1 MQLNRCLP
9 LLILFVLPLWGGDL
23 LAVSSSAPE
32 NWAQRTVSPSLQL
45 PQSIREEKEAAA
57 LTQQTPPLTS
67 SVSFAPADAPPD
79 RLQAADVSLLLSA
92 DDAEEGEGADAAE
105 EGDDL
110 LTLVDPDAIEE
121 ARILTED
128 ETSPPEDEGAT
139 IAVTELQFDFPVVE
153 NQKVQYY
160 IDYFTGPGRNVFNR
174 WLERSSR
181 YLPYMQE
188 VFAAEGLPRD
198 LVYLSI
204 VESGLNPK
212 AYSWAHASGPWQF
225 IPSTGKI
232 FGLEADYWWDERRD
246 FEKSTHAA
254 ARFLK
259 ELYGTFKGN
268 WYLALAAYNA
278 GPGAVA
284 RAIERSGSTD
294 FWTISHNLHLPPE
307 TRNYVPKLLAVLLI
321 AKQPEKYGFT
331 DTQFLEPIAC
341 DTVTVEGP
349 VDLAVIARLA
359 DSSYGEIKVLNP
371 ELKRWCT
378 PPKLQSYQINLPLG
392 TKDNFLAAY
401 AELPVAERRDYKVH
415 KLAKGETLKGLAK
428 QYRLSVNDIL
438 QANSLS
444 TAKSVKVG
452 RTLAIPLR
460 AGAEVIPREDLLDD
474 PVVSKIAKSKTYKV
488 KKGDTLSRIARN
500 SGATL
505 AQLKSWN
512 RLTDR
517 SRLHIG
523 QVLRVG
529 PGKKAA
535 QSATAKAKTTTKKG
549 NSQIANK
556 PASSAGKKIVHTVK
570 KGDTVYGIA
579 RQYAVNP
586 AQVLSWNNLG
596 SEHILQPGQNLTL
609 RVQSRKGG

>member
-1 MQLNRCLP
+1 MQLNRCFS
-9 LLILFVLPLWGGDL
+9 LLILFVLHLCGGDL
-23 LAVSSSAPE
+23 FAASSSDPE
-32 NWAQRTVSPSLQL
+32 SWAQQTVSPALQL
-45 PQSIREEKEAAA
+45 PRQVVSA
-57 LTQQTPPLTS
+57 LST
-67 SVSFAPADAPPD
+67 SVSGTTASPL
-79 RLQAADVSLLLSA
+79 RRGTGQSVVVA
-92 DDAEEGEGADAAE
+92 DDDFTVEEDASEESEDALALIDPETMEEG
-105 EGDDL
+105 L
-110 LTLVDPDAIEE
+110 
-121 ARILTED
+121 ILAED
-128 ETSPPEDEGAT
+128 ELTPPEDEGAT
-139 IAVTELQFDFPVVE
+139 VAVTELQFDFPVVE

-181 YLPYMQE
+181 YLPYMEE

-246 FEKSTHAA
+246 FEKSTQAA

-259 ELYGTFKGN
+259 ELYGTFKGD
-268 WYLALAAYNA
+268 WYLAVAAYNA
-278 GPGAVA
+278 GPGAVG

-294 FWTISHNLHLPPE
+294 FWTISHNLHLPQE

-341 DTVTVEGP
+341 DTVTVDGP

-359 DSSYGEIKVLNP
+359 DSSYSEIKALNP

-378 PPKLQSYQINLPLG
+378 PPKLESYQLNLPAG
-392 TKDNFLAAY
+392 TKEDFLAAY
-401 AELPVAERRDYKVH
+401 AELPAAARRDYKIH
-415 KLAKGETLKGLAK
+415 QLAKGETLQGLAK
-428 QYRLSVNDIL
+428 QNHLSVDDIL
-438 QANSLS
+438 RVNSLS
-444 TAKSVKVG
+444 TAKTIKVG
-452 RTLAIPLR
+452 RNLAIPLR
-460 AGAEVIPREDLLDD
+460 AGVEAIPREDLFDD
-474 PVVSKIAKSKTYKV
+474 PVIIKTAKSKTYKV
-488 KKGDTLSRIARN
+488 QKGDTLSKIARKN
-500 SGATL
+500 GATL

-512 RLTDR
+512 RLNDR
-517 SRLHIG
+517 SRLQIG

-529 PGKKAA
+529 PGKNA
-535 QSATAKAKTTTKKG
+535 
-549 NSQIANK
+549 
-556 PASSAGKKIVHTVK
+556 ASSSLASANAKSKKSTSQVAKNTGSAAEKKIVHTVK

-586 AQVLSWNNLG
+586 AQVLAWNNLG
-596 SEHILQPGQNLTL
+596 SEDILQPGQNLTV

>member
-1 MQLNRCLP
+1 MPLNRSLP
-9 LLILFVLPLWGGDL
+9 LLIFLFFTLAGRDL
-23 LAVSSSAPE
+23 CVASSPPPE
-32 NWAQRTVSPSLQL
+32 IWAEQTVSPSLQL
-45 PQSIREEKEAAA
+45 PRSILEQQRAAA
-57 LTQQTPPLTS
+57 LTLETASLGASDSLPPPASLGEEVLS
-67 SVSFAPADAPPD
+67 EMAP
-79 RLQAADVSLLLSA
+79 
-92 DDAEEGEGADAAE
+92 GAAE
-105 EGDDL
+105 DDNEEADEI
-110 LTLVDPDAIEE
+110 LTLVDPETMEE
-121 ARILTED
+121 ALILAE
-128 ETSPPEDEGAT
+128 EEASPPEDEGAT
-139 IAVTELQFDFPVVE
+139 VEVTELLFDFPVVE

-160 IDYFTGPGRNVFNR
+160 IDYFTGPGRNVFSR

-232 FGLEADYWWDERRD
+232 FDLQADYWRDERRD

-259 ELYGTFKGN
+259 ELHGIFNGD
-268 WYLALAAYNA
+268 WYLAVAAYNA

-294 FWTISHNLHLPPE
+294 YWTISHNLHLPQE
-307 TRNYVPKLLAVLLI
+307 TRNYIPKLLAVLLI
-321 AKQPEKYGFT
+321 AKQPERYGFT
-331 DTQFLEPIAC
+331 DTQFLAPIVC
-341 DTVTVEGP
+341 DKVTVDGP
-349 VDLAVIARLA
+349 IDLAVIARLA
-359 DSSYGEIKVLNP
+359 DSSYAEIKALNP

-378 PPKLQSYQINLPLG
+378 PPQLQSYQINLPVG

-401 AELPVAERRDYKVH
+401 AELPATEHRDYKVH
-415 KLAKGETLKGLAK
+415 KFAKGETVQGLAK
-428 QYRLSVNDIL
+428 QYRLSVDEIL
-438 QANSLS
+438 RANSLS

-452 RTLAIPLR
+452 RNLAIPLR
-460 AGAEVIPREDLLDD
+460 AGVDAIPREDLLDD
-474 PVVSKIAKSKTYKV
+474 PVVSRIAKSRTYKV
-488 KKGDTLSRIARN
+488 KKGDTLSKIARK

-505 AQLKSWN
+505 KQLKSWN

-517 SRLHIG
+517 SRLQIG

-529 PGKKAA
+529 PGKKSA
-535 QSATAKAKTTTKKG
+535 QSSTATAKTAKKKG
-549 NSQIANK
+549 STSVAK
-556 PASSAGKKIVHTVK
+556 KSTGTSESKIVYKVK
-570 KGDTVYGIA
+570 KGDTVYKIA

-586 AQVLSWNNLG
+586 AQVLAWNNLG
-596 SEHILQPGQNLTL
+596 NEHILQPGQSLTL
-609 RVQSRKGG
+609 RVQGRKGG

>member
-1 MQLNRCLP
+1 MQLNRCLFS
-9 LLILFVLPLWGGDL
+9 LLLFVLSLWGGEL
-23 LAVSSSAPE
+23 LAVSSTAPE
-32 NWAQRTVSPSLQL
+32 TWSQQTVSPFLQL
-45 PQSIREEKEAAA
+45 PQSIPVENETAA
-57 LTQQTPPLTS
+57 LALDPPPEMLQ
-67 SVSFAPADAPPD
+67 PADPS
-79 RLQAADVSLLLSA
+79 SLSS
-92 DDAEEGEGADAAE
+92 DDAEEGEGADDAE
-105 EGDDL
+105 EGEDL
-110 LTLVDPDAIEE
+110 LTLVDPEAIEE
-121 ARILTED
+121 ALILTED

-160 IDYFTGPGRNVFNR
+160 IDYFTGPGRNVFQR

-188 VFAAEGLPRD
+188 VFAAQGLPRD

-225 IPSTGKI
+225 IPSTGRI
-232 FGLEADYWWDERRD
+232 FGLEADYWRDERRD
-246 FEKSTHAA
+246 FEKSTQAA

-259 ELYGTFKGN
+259 ELHGTFKGD

-284 RAIERSGSTD
+284 RAIERSNSSD
-294 FWTISHNLHLPPE
+294 FWTISHNLHLPLE

-321 AKQPEKYGFT
+321 AKQPEKYGFI

-359 DSSYGEIKVLNP
+359 DSSYAEIKTLNP

-378 PPKLQSYQINLPLG
+378 PPKLQSYEINLPLG
-392 TKDNFLAAY
+392 TKDDFLAAY
-401 AELPVAERRDYKVH
+401 AELPATQRRDYKAH
-415 KLAKGETLKGLAK
+415 KVAKGETLKGLAK
-428 QYRLSVNDIL
+428 HYRLSVNDIL

-444 TAKSVKVG
+444 TAKAVKVG
-452 RTLAIPLR
+452 RTLVIPLR
-460 AGAEVIPREDLLDD
+460 AGVEMIPREDLIDD
-474 PVVSKIAKSKTYKV
+474 PVVSKIAKSKSYKV
-488 KKGDTLSRIARN
+488 KKGDTLSKIARK
-500 SGATL
+500 SGVTL
-505 AQLKSWN
+505 TQLKSWN

-517 SRLHIG
+517 SRLQIG
-523 QVLRVG
+523 QVLLVG

-535 QSATAKAKTTTKKG
+535 QTAMAKGKTAPQKG
-549 NSQIANK
+549 SSQIAK
-556 PASSAGKKIVHTVK
+556 KSPSATGKKIVHTVK

-586 AQVLSWNNLG
+586 AQLLSWNNLG
-596 SEHILQPGQNLTL
+596 SEHILQPGQNLTV

>member
-1 MQLNRCLP
+1 MPLNRSLP
-9 LLILFVLPLWGGDL
+9 LSIVLFLSLAGGDL
-23 LAVSSSAPE
+23 CVASSAPPE
-32 NWAQRTVSPSLQL
+32 TWAEQTVSPSLQL
-45 PQSIREEKEAAA
+45 PQSFLQQQRATA
-57 LTQQTPPLTS
+57 LILETTSLVASVSLPPLS
-67 SVSFAPADAPPD
+67 PLPEA
-79 RLQAADVSLLLSA
+79 VSLEHVTSFSSE
-92 DDAEEGEGADAAE
+92 DDAVAGEDDTEEADE
-105 EGDDL
+105 T
-110 LTLVDPDAIEE
+110 LTLVDPETMEE
-121 ARILTED
+121 ALILAE
-128 ETSPPEDEGAT
+128 EEASPPEDEGAT
-139 IAVTELQFDFPVVE
+139 VEVTELQFDFPVVE

-160 IDYFTGPGRNVFNR
+160 IDYFTGPGRNAFSR
-174 WLERSSR
+174 WLERTTR

-259 ELYGTFKGN
+259 ELHGIFNGD
-268 WYLALAAYNA
+268 WYLAVAAYNA

-294 FWTISHNLHLPPE
+294 FWTISHNLHLPQE

-321 AKQPEKYGFT
+321 AKQPERYGFT
-331 DTQFLEPIAC
+331 DTQFLAPIVC
-341 DTVTVEGP
+341 DKVTVDGP

-359 DSSYGEIKVLNP
+359 DTSYGEIKSLNP

-378 PPKLQSYQINLPLG
+378 PPKAQSYQINLPLG

-401 AELPVAERRDYKVH
+401 AELPAAERRDYHVH
-415 KLAKGETLKGLAK
+415 KLANGETLKGLAK
-428 QYRLSVNDIL
+428 QYRLSVDDIL
-438 QANSLS
+438 RANSLS
-444 TAKSVKVG
+444 TTKSVKVG
-452 RTLAIPLR
+452 RNLAIPLR
-460 AGAEVIPREDLLDD
+460 AGVEAIPREDLLDD
-474 PVVSKIAKSKTYKV
+474 PVVSRIAKSRTYKV

-505 AQLKSWN
+505 TQLKSWN

-517 SRLHIG
+517 SRLQIG

-529 PGKKAA
+529 PGKKSA
-535 QSATAKAKTTTKKG
+535 QSSTATAKAVKKKG
-549 NSQIANK
+549 STSVAK
-556 PASSAGKKIVHTVK
+556 KSTGTSASKIVYKVK
-570 KGDTVYGIA
+570 KGDTVYKIA

-586 AQVLSWNNLG
+586 AQVLAWNNLG
-596 SEHILQPGQNLTL
+596 NEHILQPGQSLTL
-609 RVQSRKGG
+609 RVQGRKGG

>member
-1 MQLNRCLP
+1 MQL
-9 LLILFVLPLWGGDL
+9 VSVSVSVS
-23 LAVSSSAPE
+23 AV
-32 NWAQRTVSPSLQL
+32 TSPS
-45 PQSIREEKEAAA
+45 AAGQPSA
-57 LTQQTPPLTS
+57 G
-67 SVSFAPADAPPD
+67 
-79 RLQAADVSLLLSA
+79 SLLLT
-92 DDAEEGEGADAAE
+92 DDGAEE
-105 EGDDL
+105 DDEA
-110 LTLVDPDAIEE
+110 LTLVDSETMEE
-121 ARILTED
+121 ALILAEE

-139 IAVTELQFDFPVVE
+139 VEVTELQFDFPVVE

-232 FGLEADYWWDERRD
+232 FGLKADYWWDERRD

-259 ELYGTFKGN
+259 ELYGIFNGD
-268 WYLALAAYNA
+268 WYLAVAAYNA

-284 RAIERSGSTD
+284 RAIERSGSRD
-294 FWTISHNLHLPPE
+294 FWEISHNLHLPQE

-321 AKQPEKYGFT
+321 AKQPERYGFI

-341 DTVTVEGP
+341 DKVTVDGP
-349 VDLAVIARLA
+349 LDLAVVARLA
-359 DSSYGEIKVLNP
+359 DSSYGEIKSLNP

-378 PPKLQSYQINLPLG
+378 PPQLQSYQINLPLG
-392 TKDNFLAAY
+392 TKDTFLAAY
-401 AELPVAERRDYKVH
+401 AELPANERRNYKVH
-415 KLAKGETLKGLAK
+415 KFAKGETVQGLAK
-428 QYRLSVNDIL
+428 QYRLSVDDIL
-438 QANSLS
+438 RANSLS
-444 TAKSVKVG
+444 TAKNVKVG
-452 RTLAIPLR
+452 RNLAIPLR
-460 AGAEVIPREDLLDD
+460 AGVDAIPREDLLDD
-474 PVVSKIAKSKTYKV
+474 PVVSKIATSRSYKV
-488 KKGDTLSRIARN
+488 KKGDTLSKIARN

-517 SRLHIG
+517 SRLQIG

-529 PGKKAA
+529 PGKKSA
-535 QSATAKAKTTTKKG
+535 QTPTVTAKTTSKKG
-549 NSQIANK
+549 TA
-556 PASSAGKKIVHTVK
+556 PAAKKSPLNENKIVYKVK
-570 KGDTVYGIA
+570 KGDTVYKIA

-586 AQVLSWNNLG
+586 AQVLAWNNLDNK
-596 SEHILQPGQNLTL
+596 HILQPGQSLTL
-609 RVQSRKGG
+609 RVQGRKGG

>member
-1 MQLNRCLP
+1 MQLNRCLFS
-9 LLILFVLPLWGGDL
+9 LLLFVLSLWGGEL
-23 LAVSSSAPE
+23 LAVSSPAPE
-32 NWAQRTVSPSLQL
+32 TWSQQTVSPFLQL
-45 PQSIREEKEAAA
+45 PQSIPVENETAA
-57 LTQQTPPLTS
+57 LALDPPPEMLQ
-67 SVSFAPADAPPD
+67 PADPS
-79 RLQAADVSLLLSA
+79 SLSS
-92 DDAEEGEGADAAE
+92 DDAEEGEGADDAE
-105 EGDDL
+105 EGEDL
-110 LTLVDPDAIEE
+110 LTLVDPEAIEE
-121 ARILTED
+121 ALILTED

-160 IDYFTGPGRNVFNR
+160 IDYFTGPGRNVFQR

-188 VFAAEGLPRD
+188 VFAAQGLPRD
-198 LVYLSI
+198 LVYVSI

-225 IPSTGKI
+225 IPSTGRI
-232 FGLEADYWWDERRD
+232 FGLEADYWRDERRD
-246 FEKSTHAA
+246 FEKSTQAA

-259 ELYGTFKGN
+259 ELHGTFKGD

-284 RAIERSGSTD
+284 RAIERSNSSD
-294 FWTISHNLHLPPE
+294 FWTISHNLHLPLE

-321 AKQPEKYGFT
+321 AKQPEKYGFI

-359 DSSYGEIKVLNP
+359 DSSYAEIKALNP

-378 PPKLQSYQINLPLG
+378 PPKLQSYEINLPLG
-392 TKDNFLAAY
+392 TKDDFLAAY
-401 AELPVAERRDYKVH
+401 AELPATQRRDYKAH
-415 KLAKGETLKGLAK
+415 KVAKGETLKGLAK
-428 QYRLSVNDIL
+428 HYRLSVNDIL

-444 TAKSVKVG
+444 TAKAVKVG
-452 RTLAIPLR
+452 RTLVIPLR
-460 AGAEVIPREDLLDD
+460 AGVEMIPREDLIDD
-474 PVVSKIAKSKTYKV
+474 PVVSKIAKSKSYKV
-488 KKGDTLSRIARN
+488 KKGDTLSKIARK
-500 SGATL
+500 SGVTL
-505 AQLKSWN
+505 TQLKSWN

-517 SRLHIG
+517 SRLQIG
-523 QVLRVG
+523 QVLLVG

-535 QSATAKAKTTTKKG
+535 QTAMAKGKTAPQKG
-549 NSQIANK
+549 SSQIAK
-556 PASSAGKKIVHTVK
+556 KSPSATGKKIVHTVK

-586 AQVLSWNNLG
+586 AQLLSWNNLG
-596 SEHILQPGQNLTL
+596 SEHILQPGQNLTV

>member
-1 MQLNRCLP
+1 MPLNRSLS
-9 LLILFVLPLWGGDL
+9 LLIILFLSLAGRDL
-23 LAVSSSAPE
+23 LAASPAAPE
-32 NWAQRTVSPSLQL
+32 TWAERTVSPSLQL
-45 PQSIREEKEAAA
+45 PRSIMEQQRAAA
-57 LTQQTPPLTS
+57 LTLETASLVTS
-67 SVSFAPADAPPD
+67 DSLPSA
-79 RLQAADVSLLLSA
+79 VSLSEDVLSEMA
-92 DDAEEGEGADAAE
+92 PGAAE
-105 EGDDL
+105 DDTEEADEA
-110 LTLVDPDAIEE
+110 LTLVDPETMEE
-121 ARILTED
+121 ALILAE
-128 ETSPPEDEGAT
+128 EEASPPEDEGAT
-139 IAVTELQFDFPVVE
+139 VEVTELQFDFPVVE

-160 IDYFTGPGRNVFNR
+160 IDYFTGPGRNAFSR
-174 WLERSSR
+174 WLERTTR

-232 FGLEADYWWDERRD
+232 FGLKADYWWDERRD

-259 ELYGTFKGN
+259 ELYGIFNGD
-268 WYLALAAYNA
+268 WYLAVAAYNA

-294 FWTISHNLHLPPE
+294 FWTISHNLHLPQE

-321 AKQPEKYGFT
+321 AKQPELYGFN
-331 DTQFLEPIAC
+331 DTQFLAPIAC
-341 DTVTVEGP
+341 DKVTVDGP
-349 VDLAVIARLA
+349 IDLAVIARLA
-359 DSSYGEIKVLNP
+359 DSSYAEIKALNP

-378 PPKLQSYQINLPLG
+378 PPQMQNYQINLPLG

-401 AELPVAERRDYKVH
+401 AELPATEHRDYKVH
-415 KLAKGETLKGLAK
+415 KLTKGETLKGLAK
-428 QYRLSVNDIL
+428 QYRLSVDDIL
-438 QANSLS
+438 RANSLS
-444 TAKSVKVG
+444 TTKSVKVG
-452 RTLAIPLR
+452 RNLAIPLR
-460 AGAEVIPREDLLDD
+460 AGVEAIPREDLLDD
-474 PVVSKIAKSKTYKV
+474 PVVSRIAKSRTYKV

-517 SRLHIG
+517 SRLQIG

-529 PGKKAA
+529 PGKKSA
-535 QSATAKAKTTTKKG
+535 QSSTATAKT
-549 NSQIANK
+549 
-556 PASSAGKKIVHTVK
+556 AGKKGSTSVAKKSTGTSESKIVYKVK
-570 KGDTVYGIA
+570 KGDTVYKIA

-586 AQVLSWNNLG
+586 EQVLAWNNLG
-596 SEHILQPGQNLTL
+596 NEHILQPGQSLTL
-609 RVQSRKGG
+609 RVQGRKGG

>member
-1 MQLNRCLP
+1 MPLNRSLP
-9 LLILFVLPLWGGDL
+9 LSIVLFLSLAGGDL
-23 LAVSSSAPE
+23 CVASSAPPE
-32 NWAQRTVSPSLQL
+32 TWAEQTVSPSLQL
-45 PQSIREEKEAAA
+45 PQSFLQQQRATA
-57 LTQQTPPLTS
+57 LILETTSLVASVSLPPLS
-67 SVSFAPADAPPD
+67 PLPEA
-79 RLQAADVSLLLSA
+79 VSLEHVTSFSSE
-92 DDAEEGEGADAAE
+92 DDAVAGEDDTEEADE
-105 EGDDL
+105 T
-110 LTLVDPDAIEE
+110 LTLVDPETMEE
-121 ARILTED
+121 ALILAE
-128 ETSPPEDEGAT
+128 EEASPPEDEGET
-139 IAVTELQFDFPVVE
+139 VEVTELQFDFPVVE

-259 ELYGTFKGN
+259 ELYGIFKGN
-268 WYLALAAYNA
+268 WYLAVAAYNA

-294 FWTISHNLHLPPE
+294 FWTISHNLHLPKE

-331 DTQFLEPIAC
+331 DTQFLAPIVC

-359 DSSYGEIKVLNP
+359 DSSYAEIKALNP

-378 PPKLQSYQINLPLG
+378 PPELQSYQINLPHG

-401 AELPVAERRDYKVH
+401 AELPAAERRDYKVH

-428 QYRLSVNDIL
+428 QYRLSVDEIL
-438 QANSLS
+438 RANSLS
-444 TAKSVKVG
+444 TAKNVKVG
-452 RTLAIPLR
+452 RNLAIPLR
-460 AGAEVIPREDLLDD
+460 AGVEAIPREDLLDD
-474 PVVSKIAKSKTYKV
+474 PVVSRIAKSRTYKV

-517 SRLHIG
+517 SRLQVG

-529 PGKKAA
+529 PGKQSA
-535 QSATAKAKTTTKKG
+535 QSSSAMTKTAKNKGGTSVSKK
-549 NSQIANK
+549 
-556 PASSAGKKIVHTVK
+556 SAGASEGRIIYKVK
-570 KGDTVYGIA
+570 KGDTVYKIA

-586 AQVLSWNNLG
+586 AQVLDWNNLG
-596 SEHILQPGQNLTL
+596 NEHILRPGQNLTL
-609 RVQSRKGG
+609 RVQGRKGG

>member
-1 MQLNRCLP
+1 MPLNRSLP
-9 LLILFVLPLWGGDL
+9 LLIFLFLSLASGDL
-23 LAVSSSAPE
+23 CVASSAPLE
-32 NWAQRTVSPSLQL
+32 TWAERTVSPSLQL
-45 PQSIREEKEAAA
+45 PQSILEQQRAAELSHETA
-57 LTQQTPPLTS
+57 LQLV
-67 SVSFAPADAPPD
+67 SVSVSVSAVTSPAEAGQPS
-79 RLQAADVSLLLSA
+79 AGSLLLT
-92 DDAEEGEGADAAE
+92 DDGAEE
-105 EGDDL
+105 DDEA
-110 LTLVDPDAIEE
+110 LTLVDSETMEE
-121 ARILTED
+121 ALILAEE

-139 IAVTELQFDFPVVE
+139 VEVTELQFDFPVVE

-232 FGLEADYWWDERRD
+232 FGLKADYWWDERRD

-259 ELYGTFKGN
+259 ELYGIFNGD
-268 WYLALAAYNA
+268 WYLAVAAYNA

-284 RAIERSGSTD
+284 RAIERSGSRD
-294 FWTISHNLHLPPE
+294 FWEISHNLHLPQE

-321 AKQPEKYGFT
+321 AKQPERYGFI

-341 DTVTVEGP
+341 DKVTVDGP
-349 VDLAVIARLA
+349 LDLAVVARLA
-359 DSSYGEIKVLNP
+359 DSSYGEIKSLNP

-378 PPKLQSYQINLPLG
+378 PPQLQSYQINLPLG
-392 TKDNFLAAY
+392 TKDTFLAAY
-401 AELPVAERRDYKVH
+401 AELPANERRNYKVH
-415 KLAKGETLKGLAK
+415 KFAKGETVQGLAK
-428 QYRLSVNDIL
+428 QYRLSVDDIL
-438 QANSLS
+438 RANSLS
-444 TAKSVKVG
+444 TAKNVKVG
-452 RTLAIPLR
+452 RNLAIPLR
-460 AGAEVIPREDLLDD
+460 AGVDAIPREDLLDD
-474 PVVSKIAKSKTYKV
+474 PVVSKIATSRSYKV
-488 KKGDTLSRIARN
+488 KKGDTLSKIARN

-517 SRLHIG
+517 SRLQIG

-529 PGKKAA
+529 PGKKSA
-535 QSATAKAKTTTKKG
+535 QTPTVTAKTTSKKG
-549 NSQIANK
+549 TA
-556 PASSAGKKIVHTVK
+556 PAAKKSPLNENKIVYKVK
-570 KGDTVYGIA
+570 KGDTVYKIA

-586 AQVLSWNNLG
+586 AQVLAWNNLDNK
-596 SEHILQPGQNLTL
+596 HILQPGQSLTL
-609 RVQSRKGG
+609 RVQGRKGG

>member
-1 MQLNRCLP
+1 MPLNRCLP
-9 LLILFVLPLWGGDL
+9 LLVFLVFSLAGRDL
-23 LAVSSSAPE
+23 CAASPAPAE
-32 NWAQRTVSPSLQL
+32 TWAEQTVSPSLQL
-45 PQSIREEKEAAA
+45 PQSIQEQQKAAA
-57 LTQQTPPLTS
+57 LTHATEST
-67 SVSFAPADAPPD
+67 APPGAG
-79 RLQAADVSLLLSA
+79 QPSAGTLLLTEDGVEE
-92 DDAEEGEGADAAE
+92 DDEA
-105 EGDDL
+105 
-110 LTLVDPDAIEE
+110 LTLVDPEAMEE
-121 ARILTED
+121 ALILAEG

-139 IAVTELQFDFPVVE
+139 IEVTELQFDFPVVE

-160 IDYFTGPGRNVFNR
+160 IDYFTGPGRSAFSR
-174 WLERSSR
+174 WLERTTR

-232 FGLEADYWWDERRD
+232 FGLEADYWRDERRD

-259 ELYGTFKGN
+259 ELHGIFNGD
-268 WYLALAAYNA
+268 WYLAVAAYNA

-294 FWTISHNLHLPPE
+294 FWTISHNLHLPKE

-321 AKQPEKYGFT
+321 AKQPERYGFT
-331 DTQFLEPIAC
+331 DTQFLAPIVC
-341 DTVTVEGP
+341 DKVTVDGP

-359 DSSYGEIKVLNP
+359 DSSYGEIKSLNP

-378 PPKLQSYQINLPLG
+378 PPQLQSYQINLPVG

-401 AELPVAERRDYKVH
+401 AELPAAERQNYKVH
-415 KLAKGETLKGLAK
+415 KFAKGETLQGLAK
-428 QYRLSVNDIL
+428 QYRLSVDDIL
-438 QANSLS
+438 RANSLAA
-444 TAKSVKVG
+444 AKAVKVG
-452 RTLAIPLR
+452 RNLAIPLR
-460 AGAEVIPREDLLDD
+460 AEVEAIPREDLFED
-474 PVVSKIAKSKTYKV
+474 PVVSKIAKSRTYKV
-488 KKGDTLSRIARN
+488 KKGDTLSKIARD
-500 SGATL
+500 SGVTL
-505 AQLKSWN
+505 VELKSWN

-517 SRLHIG
+517 SRLQVG

-529 PGKKAA
+529 PGKKSAH
-535 QSATAKAKTTTKKG
+535 SPTATAKAVSKK
-549 NSQIANK
+549 SS
-556 PASSAGKKIVHTVK
+556 ASVAKKSTGASAGKVVYKVK
-570 KGDTVYGIA
+570 KGDTIHKIA

-586 AQVLSWNNLG
+586 AQVLAWNNLG
-596 SEHILQPGQNLTL
+596 NEHILQPGQSLTL
-609 RVQSRKGG
+609 RIQGRKGG

>member
-1 MQLNRCLP
+1 MQLNRCLFS
-9 LLILFVLPLWGGDL
+9 LLLFVLSLWGGEL
-23 LAVSSSAPE
+23 LAVSSPAPE
-32 NWAQRTVSPSLQL
+32 TWSQQTVSPFLQL
-45 PQSIREEKEAAA
+45 PQSIPVENETAA
-57 LTQQTPPLTS
+57 LALDPPQEMLQ
-67 SVSFAPADAPPD
+67 PADPS
-79 RLQAADVSLLLSA
+79 SLSS
-92 DDAEEGEGADAAE
+92 DDAEEGEGADDAE
-105 EGDDL
+105 EGEDL
-110 LTLVDPDAIEE
+110 LTLVDPEAIEE
-121 ARILTED
+121 ALILTED

-160 IDYFTGPGRNVFNR
+160 IDYFTGPGRNVFQR

-188 VFAAEGLPRD
+188 VFAAQGLPRD

-225 IPSTGKI
+225 IPSTGRI
-232 FGLEADYWWDERRD
+232 FGLEADYWRDERRD
-246 FEKSTHAA
+246 FEKSTQAA

-259 ELYGTFKGN
+259 ELHGTFKGD

-284 RAIERSGSTD
+284 RAIERSNSSD
-294 FWTISHNLHLPPE
+294 FWTISHNLHLPLE

-321 AKQPEKYGFT
+321 AKQPEKYGFI

-359 DSSYGEIKVLNP
+359 DSSYAEIKALNP

-378 PPKLQSYQINLPLG
+378 PPKLQSYEINLPLG
-392 TKDNFLAAY
+392 TKDDFLAAY
-401 AELPVAERRDYKVH
+401 AELPATQRRDYKAH
-415 KLAKGETLKGLAK
+415 KVAKGETLKGLAK
-428 QYRLSVNDIL
+428 HYRLSVNDIL

-444 TAKSVKVG
+444 TAKAVKVG
-452 RTLAIPLR
+452 RTLVIPLR
-460 AGAEVIPREDLLDD
+460 AGVEMIPREDLIDD
-474 PVVSKIAKSKTYKV
+474 PVVSKIAKSKSYKV
-488 KKGDTLSRIARN
+488 KKGDTLSKIARK
-500 SGATL
+500 SGVTL
-505 AQLKSWN
+505 TQLKSWN

-517 SRLHIG
+517 SRLQIG
-523 QVLRVG
+523 QVLLVG

-535 QSATAKAKTTTKKG
+535 QTAMAKGKTAPQKG
-549 NSQIANK
+549 SSQIAK
-556 PASSAGKKIVHTVK
+556 KSPSATGKKIVHTVK

-586 AQVLSWNNLG
+586 AQLLSWNNLG
-596 SEHILQPGQNLTL
+596 SEHILQPGQNLTV

>member
-1 MQLNRCLP
+1 MQLNRCLFS
-9 LLILFVLPLWGGDL
+9 LLLFVLSLWGGEL
-23 LAVSSSAPE
+23 LAVSSPAPE
-32 NWAQRTVSPSLQL
+32 TWSQQTVSPFLQL
-45 PQSIREEKEAAA
+45 PQSIPVENETAA
-57 LTQQTPPLTS
+57 LALDPPPEMLQ
-67 SVSFAPADAPPD
+67 PADPS
-79 RLQAADVSLLLSA
+79 SLSS
-92 DDAEEGEGADAAE
+92 DDAEEGEGADDAE
-105 EGDDL
+105 EGEDL
-110 LTLVDPDAIEE
+110 LTLVDPEAIEE
-121 ARILTED
+121 ALILTED

-160 IDYFTGPGRNVFNR
+160 IDYFTGPGRNVFQR

-188 VFAAEGLPRD
+188 VFAAQGLPRD

-225 IPSTGKI
+225 IPSTGRI
-232 FGLEADYWWDERRD
+232 FGLEADYWRDERRD
-246 FEKSTHAA
+246 FEKSTQAA

-259 ELYGTFKGN
+259 ELHGTFKGD

-284 RAIERSGSTD
+284 RAIERSNSSD
-294 FWTISHNLHLPPE
+294 FWTISHNLHLPLE

-321 AKQPEKYGFT
+321 AKQPEKYGFI

-359 DSSYGEIKVLNP
+359 DSSYAEIKTLNP

-378 PPKLQSYQINLPLG
+378 PPKLQSYEINLPLG
-392 TKDNFLAAY
+392 TKDDFLAAY
-401 AELPVAERRDYKVH
+401 AELPATQRRDYKAH
-415 KLAKGETLKGLAK
+415 KVAKGETLKGLAK
-428 QYRLSVNDIL
+428 HYRLSVNDIL

-444 TAKSVKVG
+444 TAKAVKVG
-452 RTLAIPLR
+452 RTLVIPLR
-460 AGAEVIPREDLLDD
+460 AGVEMIPREDLIDD
-474 PVVSKIAKSKTYKV
+474 PVVSKIAKSKSYKV
-488 KKGDTLSRIARN
+488 KKGDTLSKIARK
-500 SGATL
+500 SGVTL
-505 AQLKSWN
+505 TQLKSWN

-517 SRLHIG
+517 SRLQIG
-523 QVLRVG
+523 QVLLVG

-535 QSATAKAKTTTKKG
+535 QTAMAKGKTAPQKG
-549 NSQIANK
+549 SSQIAK
-556 PASSAGKKIVHTVK
+556 KSPSATGKKIVHTVK

-586 AQVLSWNNLG
+586 AQLLSWNNLG
-596 SEHILQPGQNLTL
+596 SEHILQPGQNLTV

>member
-1 MQLNRCLP
+1 MQLNRCLFS
-9 LLILFVLPLWGGDL
+9 LLLFVLSLWGGEL
-23 LAVSSSAPE
+23 LAVSSPAPE
-32 NWAQRTVSPSLQL
+32 TWSQQTVSPFLQL
-45 PQSIREEKEAAA
+45 PQSIPVENETAA
-57 LTQQTPPLTS
+57 LALDPPPEMLQ
-67 SVSFAPADAPPD
+67 PADPS
-79 RLQAADVSLLLSA
+79 SLSS
-92 DDAEEGEGADAAE
+92 DDAEEGEGADDAE
-105 EGDDL
+105 EGEDL
-110 LTLVDPDAIEE
+110 LTLVDPEAIEE
-121 ARILTED
+121 ALILTED

-160 IDYFTGPGRNVFNR
+160 IDYFTGPGRNVFQR

-188 VFAAEGLPRD
+188 VFAAQGLPRD

-225 IPSTGKI
+225 IPSTGRI
-232 FGLEADYWWDERRD
+232 FGLEADYWRDERRD
-246 FEKSTHAA
+246 FEKSTQAA

-259 ELYGTFKGN
+259 ELHGTFKGD

-284 RAIERSGSTD
+284 RAIERSNSSD
-294 FWTISHNLHLPPE
+294 FWTISHNLHLPLE

-321 AKQPEKYGFT
+321 AKQPEKYGFI

-359 DSSYGEIKVLNP
+359 DSSYAEIKALNP

-378 PPKLQSYQINLPLG
+378 PPKLQSYEINLPLG
-392 TKDNFLAAY
+392 TKDDFLAAY
-401 AELPVAERRDYKVH
+401 AELPATQRRDYKAH
-415 KLAKGETLKGLAK
+415 KVAKGETLKGLAK
-428 QYRLSVNDIL
+428 HYRLSVNDIL

-444 TAKSVKVG
+444 TAKAVKVG
-452 RTLAIPLR
+452 RTLVIPLR
-460 AGAEVIPREDLLDD
+460 AGVEMIPREDLIDD
-474 PVVSKIAKSKTYKV
+474 PVVSKIAKSKSYKV
-488 KKGDTLSRIARN
+488 KKGDTLSKIARK
-500 SGATL
+500 SGVTL
-505 AQLKSWN
+505 TQLKSWN

-517 SRLHIG
+517 SRLQIG
-523 QVLRVG
+523 QVLLVG

-535 QSATAKAKTTTKKG
+535 QTAMAKGKTAPQKG
-549 NSQIANK
+549 SSQIAK
-556 PASSAGKKIVHTVK
+556 KSPSATGKKIVHTVK

-586 AQVLSWNNLG
+586 AQLLSWNNLG
-596 SEHILQPGQNLTL
+596 SEHILQPGQNLTV